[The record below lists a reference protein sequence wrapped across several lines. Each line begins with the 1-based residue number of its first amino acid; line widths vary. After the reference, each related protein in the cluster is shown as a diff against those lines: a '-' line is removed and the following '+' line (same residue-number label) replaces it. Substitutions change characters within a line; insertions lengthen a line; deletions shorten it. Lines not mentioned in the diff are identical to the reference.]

1 MLSPVEDDVETE
13 TWFLVFGDLSSCV
26 FVVIPFFLLLGV

>member
-1 MLSPVEDDVETE
+1 MLSPVEDIVETE